1 MNPQKKILNSLLSS
15 ISVLVTICSSNYL
28 EFTYN
33 HFCHSLEEA
42 NISLSTNM

>member
-28 EFTYN
+28 GTKRFILCFILKIY
-33 HFCHSLEEA
+33 
-42 NISLSTNM
+42 I